1 MVDAKSSG
9 FRGKRNGVD
18 TNEAAGMSSVIS
30 HPAGAIRPGT
40 APFSILC
47 YQSPYY
53 LYAPANPFT
62 APLHPLLIS
71 ETRNPEVDR
80 FFASNSPRS

>member
-9 FRGKRNGVD
+9 NRGKRNGVD

-30 HPAGAIRPGT
+30 HPAGAIRPGA

-47 YQSPYY
+47 SYY
-53 LYAPANPFT
+53 LYPAPPPTPFT
-62 APLHPLLIS
+62 APLASSSDS

-80 FFASNSPRS
+80 FFDSNSSRS